1 MVELKQIKHFVA
13 VAEELNFRRAAERL
27 HITQPPLSQ
36 SIKSLE
42 ETVGVKLFERNTRG
56 VHLTKAGEAFLGES
70 LEILSA
76 AQRSISVA
84 RQAAQGEIGTLRLG
98 YSASA
103 IFSKPLTSA
112 LAKLLTERPL
122 IELQLCQGN
131 ALLHIASLKAGK
143 LDAAVLRAELDEN
156 ALAGLSVSRLGDEPL
171 LVLLPPGHRL
181 QAKPSIDFS
190 EIASERLLLQPATQR
205 TFLRR
210 QLETLADK
218 AGVSLSHVVEVPDIG
233 SMLCFISAGIG
244 ITILPASAAS
254 MAHGLIAIPLADEG
268 SSPPLLL
275 ACKQGNPL
283 SEQLRDLVEAEMA
296 AELKG

>member
-84 RQAAQGEIGTLRLG
+84 RQAAQGEVGTLRLG

-122 IELQLCQGN
+122 IELQLCEGN

-143 LDAAVLRAELDEN
+143 LDAAVLRADLDEN
-156 ALAGLSVSRLGDEPL
+156 SLAGLSVSRLGDEPL

-181 QAKPSIDFS
+181 QAKPSISFG
-190 EIASERLLLQPATQR
+190 EIANERLLLQPATQR

-218 AGVSLSHVVEVPDIG
+218 AGVSLSRVVEVPDIG
-233 SMLCFISAGIG
+233 SMLCFVGVGIG

-254 MAHGLIAIPLADEG
+254 MAHGLMAIPLTDEG
-268 SSPPLLL
+268 TSPPLLL
-275 ACKQGNPL
+275 ACKQGNSL
-283 SEQLRDLVEAEMA
+283 SEQLRDLVEAH
-296 AELKG
+296 LS